1 MIDPE
6 IKNTQPYVNQKIG
19 ESDNQEKNEKI
30 IRLIK
35 TIAVNPERG
44 KFIDESVI
52 KYKYYN
58 SFNYFLLSRENQNV
72 NLTLGITSAKQGEGK
87 TLISCNMAVSFAM
100 GSQKKTILV
109 DLNVANPNLHR
120 IFGVPLAPGLTE
132 GLISSEINVSRTM
145 IENLD
150 VLTAGSTIIPHE
162 NLFVNNSTPEGSSS
176 LTSRAILGL
185 DQLAAFRDLIYSL
198 EQHYEL
204 IIVDMPAINSASV
217 PTLFANQLHG
227 LVVVVHSG
235 KTKKEEVDAIFQ
247 RINERQVL
255 GFVLNR
261 FDIPKE
267 HH

>member
-6 IKNTQPYVNQKIG
+6 IKNPDDNKQESGREENQ
-19 ESDNQEKNEKI
+19 DKNEKI

-35 TIAVNPERG
+35 SITINPERG
-44 KFIDESVI
+44 KFVDESIV

-58 SFNYFLLSRENQNV
+58 SFNYFLFSREKQNV
-72 NLTLGITSAKQGEGK
+72 NLTLGITSSKQGEGK
-87 TLISCNMAVSFAM
+87 TLTSCNMAVSFAM

-109 DLNVANPNLHR
+109 DLNVSNPCLHK
-120 IFGVPLAPGLTE
+120 IFAVPLAPGLTE
-132 GLISSEINVSRTM
+132 GLVKSEITVSQTV

-150 VLTAGSTIIPHE
+150 VLTAGSTLIPHE
-162 NLFVNNSTPEGSSS
+162 SLFVNLPLVEGS
-176 LTSRAILGL
+176 TTNAPRATLGL

-204 IIVDMPAINSASV
+204 IIVDMPAISSVSV

-235 KTKKEEVDAIFQ
+235 KTKKEELDAIFQ

>member
-1 MIDPE
+1 MIDPGS
-6 IKNTQPYVNQKIG
+6 KQTHTGANPNIG
-19 ESDNQEKNEKI
+19 ESESHEKNEKI

-35 TIAVNPERG
+35 TVVTNPETG

-58 SFNYFLLSRENQNV
+58 SFNYFLLSRDNQNV
-72 NLTLGITSAKQGEGK
+72 NLTLGITSAKLGEGK

-162 NLFVNNSTPEGSSS
+162 NLFANNSIHEDTSPVS
-176 LTSRAILGL
+176 SRAMLGL

-204 IIVDMPAINSASV
+204 IIVDMPAINSVCV

-261 FDIPKE
+261 FDLPQE

>member
-6 IKNTQPYVNQKIG
+6 IKHVQSDVNQKIG
-19 ESDNQEKNEKI
+19 GSDNQEKNEKI

-35 TIAVNPERG
+35 TIIVNPERG

-162 NLFVNNSTPEGSSS
+162 NLFANNSTLEGSSS
-176 LTSRAILGL
+176 LTSRAMLGL

-261 FDIPKE
+261 FDLPKE